1 MPNADVAEIKVCPH
15 CGRSFVC
22 RNKDIFT
29 CQCVEVRL
37 TVEARVAIAELYED
51 CLCVEC
57 LRAFAIAARD
67 LPASSGLK

>member
-1 MPNADVAEIKVCPH
+1 MLNTDVAVTKVCPH
-15 CGRSFVC
+15 CGRSFIC

-37 TVEARVAIAELYED
+37 PVEARVAIAELYED

-57 LRAFAIAARD
+57 LRAFAMAARD
-67 LPASSGLK
+67 LPASCGLE